1 MADVKRKVFIS
12 YYHYD
17 DEDYRDEFEDLF
29 GHLFINKSVNDGD
42 IDSDLSAEYIK
53 RLIQTGH
60 LTDASVLLVLIG
72 PNTWKRKHVDW
83 EISAALSSKVG
94 GASGLLGLL
103 LPTYPGYKDNTYSS
117 GTLPPRF
124 LDNLESG
131 YASLYKWTKGETSI
145 TKYINDAFE
154 RKNKNADLIRNSRL
168 QFERNRA

>member
-1 MADVKRKVFIS
+1 MVEVKRKVFIS

-17 DEDYRDEFEDLF
+17 DEDYRDKFEDLF

-53 RLIQTGH
+53 RLIHTGH

-72 PNTWKRKHVDW
+72 ANTCKRKHVDW
-83 EISAALSSKVG
+83 EIYAALSAKVEG
-94 GASGLLGLL
+94 TSGLLGLL
-103 LPTYPGYKDNTYSS
+103 LPTYPGYKENKYSR

-131 YASLYKWTKGETSI
+131 YASLYKWTESEAYIK
-145 TKYINDAFE
+145 KYINDAFE
-154 RKNKNADLIRNSRL
+154 RKNKNAALRKNSRL